1 MTYLATHQGC
11 DDCGS
16 SDALSVS
23 ENDKG
28 ETWSHCFSCG
38 TNKKLSTNVDN
49 FVQNTTSKPKV
60 VPMIQGQYRSIPV
73 RNLSADAL
81 KAYNVVLTD
90 DYEVVFPYHDADGKV
105 AAYKVRHEAT
115 KTDCTIKGDWS
126 KANTLF
132 GQHLFAK
139 GGKSI
144 TITEGE
150 FDAIAVYQM
159 NGMKYPSVSIRN
171 GAQAALKDC
180 KANYEYLDS
189 FETIV
194 ISFDADEPGKKAAT
208 QVADLFGAKA
218 KVVKHRA
225 PFKDANDYLK
235 EGAIKE
241 YIQDWFAAETYVPDG
256 IVNGSKL
263 WDDINT
269 PAIKSSC
276 NYPFD
281 GLNKLTYGIR
291 KGELVTFT
299 AGSGLGK
306 SQVLREIVYHILCK
320 TDDNIG
326 LMFLEEST
334 VRTAKGLMSIHA
346 NKPLHLPDTAYTD
359 EEFRDAF
366 EHTLGTNRVYLFD
379 HFGSTSIDN
388 ILSRVR
394 FMSKGLG
401 CSFVVLDH
409 ISIIVSAGDVGD
421 ERKALDEI
429 MTKLRM
435 LVQETGISLLIVS
448 HLKRPDGKG
457 HEEGAATSLG
467 QLRGSGSIAQLSDM
481 VIGMERNAQHDDERE
496 RNITRIR
503 VLKNRFS
510 GTTGPACSVYY
521 NHTTGRLSEVIED
534 ENL

>member
-1 MTYLATHQGC
+1 VNYLATHVGC

-23 ENDKG
+23 VNDKG
-28 ETWSHCFSCG
+28 ETWSHCFACG
-38 TNKKLSTNVDN
+38 TNTKMSEHDDN
-49 FVQNTTSKPKV
+49 FRQKHTKSAKV
-60 VPMIQGQYRSIPV
+60 IPMLDGKYQSIPL
-73 RNLSADAL
+73 RNLSRDAL
-81 KAYNVVLTD
+81 KAFGVMITD
-90 DYEVVFPYHDADGKV
+90 EGGVAFPYCDADGKV
-105 AAYKVRHEAT
+105 TAYKIRHDAM

-126 KANTLF
+126 KATLF
-132 GQHLFAK
+132 GQHLFSK

-150 FDAIAVYQM
+150 FDAVAVYQM
-159 NGMKYPSVSIRN
+159 NGMRYPVVSIRN
-171 GAQAALKDC
+171 GAQSALKDC
-180 KANYEYLDS
+180 KDNYEFINS

-194 ISFDADEPGKKAAT
+194 ISFDADEVGKQAAT
-208 QVADLFGAKA
+208 KVADLFGAKA
-218 KVVKHRA
+218 KIVKHRQ
-225 PFKDANDYLK
+225 PYKDANDYLK
-235 EGAIKE
+235 DEMIKE
-241 YIQDWFAAETYVPDG
+241 YIQDWFAAEVYVPDG
-256 IVNGSKL
+256 IIEGSKL
-263 WDDINT
+263 WEEINT
-269 PAIKSSC
+269 PAIKASC
-276 NYPFD
+276 DYPWQ
-281 GLNKLTYGIR
+281 GMNALTYGIR

-320 TDDNIG
+320 TEDNIG

-334 VRTAKGLMSIHA
+334 VRTAKGIMSIHA

-394 FMSKGLG
+394 FMAKGLG

-409 ISIIVSAGDVGD
+409 ISIVVSSGDVGD

-435 LVQETGISLLIVS
+435 IVQETGIALLIVS

-496 RNITRIR
+496 RNTTRIR

-510 GTTGPACSVYY
+510 GVTGPACNVYY
-521 NHTTGRLSEVIED
+521 SHTTGRLSEVTQDED
-534 ENL
+534 L